1 MKDVGLEPY
10 AGVEIL
16 ALTDR
21 LGWVQ
26 DLVALR
32 KRLTETHQLRV
43 LEFMAAKSM
52 NTSRQILKRARQEH
66 HEFENIL
73 YCTFVCGHTALDV
86 PNVI

>member
-1 MKDVGLEPY
+1 MKDVGLETF

-16 ALTDR
+16 ELTDR

-32 KRLTETHQLRV
+32 ITKTHQMRA
-43 LEFMAAKSM
+43 LEFVTAKSM
-52 NTSRQILKRARQEH
+52 DTSRQILKRARQERY
-66 HEFENIL
+66 EFESIL
-73 YCTFVCGHTALDV
+73 YYTFVCGHTALDV

>member
-1 MKDVGLEPY
+1 MQH

-16 ALTDR
+16 ELIDR

-32 KRLTETHQLRV
+32 KRLTETHKLKA
-43 LEFMAAKSM
+43 LEFAAAKSM

-66 HEFENIL
+66 YEFESIL
-73 YCTFVCGHTALDV
+73 YYTFVCGHTALDV